1 MAEVDLKGRH
11 ALVVDDDPFV
21 RSIVVRMLR
30 DLGEPKIDL
39 ADHGSEAT
47 AILAF
52 PGKNIDFA
60 LVDFM
65 MPSMN
70 GLELLKAIRTGRAR
84 CRRDLPVAMLTAISD
99 KDLVGKALAL
109 DVNAFLLKPTSQ
121 QVLGLR
127 IERMLSEE
135 PYVQDPEVYEAIEV
149 PMAPQ
154 QRQAAVVLPPSPPAV
169 PAPAPRR
176 PERTMVEP
184 VRPRTR
190 VGIDELTENATLAA
204 DLINQRGICLLRK
217 GVMINRRILSRLR
230 DLGDLKEIDH
240 VWVYVRE
247 PASSV

>member
-47 AILAF
+47 AILGF

-65 MPSMN
+65 MPNMN

-84 CRRDLPVAMLTAISD
+84 CRRDLPVAMLTAISA

-121 QVLGLR
+121 QVLGMR

-135 PYVQDPEVYEAIEV
+135 PYVQEPEVYEAIDI
-149 PMAPQ
+149 PAAPQ
-154 QRQAAVVLPPSPPAV
+154 QGRAAVVLPTPPA
-169 PAPAPRR
+169 PTAAAPRR
-176 PERTMVEP
+176 PERVAVEP
-184 VRPRTR
+184 IRPRTR
-190 VGIDELTENATLAA
+190 VGLDELNENATLAA

-217 GVMINRRILSRLR
+217 GVVINRRILSRLR

-240 VWVYVRE
+240 VWVYVPE
-247 PASSV
+247 PASSL

>member
-65 MPSMN
+65 MPNMN
-70 GLELLKAIRTGRAR
+70 GLELLKAVRTGRAR

-121 QVLGLR
+121 QVLGMR

-135 PYVQDPEVYEAIEV
+135 PYIQEPEVYEAIEV
-149 PMAPQ
+149 PAAPQ
-154 QRQAAVVLPPSPPAV
+154 QRQAAVVLPSPSAT
-169 PAPAPRR
+169 APRR
-176 PERTMVEP
+176 PERAVVEP
-184 VRPRTR
+184 IRPRTR
-190 VGIDELTENATLAA
+190 VKIDELTEHATLAA
-204 DLINQRGICLLRK
+204 DLVNQRGICLLRK
-217 GVMINRRILSRLR
+217 GVVINRRILSRLR

-240 VWVYVRE
+240 VWVYVPE
-247 PASSV
+247 PAPSL